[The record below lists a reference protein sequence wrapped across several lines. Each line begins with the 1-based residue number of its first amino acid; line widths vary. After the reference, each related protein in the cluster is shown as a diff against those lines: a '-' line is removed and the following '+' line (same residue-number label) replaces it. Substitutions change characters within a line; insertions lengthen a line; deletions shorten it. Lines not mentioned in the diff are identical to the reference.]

1 MRKRSFYPLGS
12 VRCLRSDSPE
22 AEPEAGILVTEVCW
36 ESTSEQKGCGKL
48 GGGTPRKGVP
58 PFCKELPS
66 DPEGSS
72 MAQIAG
78 QICLTLEQGS
88 WQAFVPHAG
97 HWPKLDRG
105 CMNSLGLLSQ
115 STMDWVASTT
125 ETYCL
130 TDLAARRPKA
140 RCW

>member
-1 MRKRSFYPLGS
+1 GS

-36 ESTSEQKGCGKL
+36 ESASEQKGCGKL
-48 GGGTPRKGVP
+48 GGGTPSKG
-58 PFCKELPS
+58 LPS
-66 DPEGSS
+66 VPEGSS
-72 MAQIAG
+72 MTQIAG
-78 QICLTLEQGS
+78 QICLTLEQES

-97 HWPKLDRG
+97 HWPRLDRG
-105 CMNSLGLLSQ
+105 YMNLLGLLSQ
-115 STMDWVASTT
+115 STMDWVASRT

-130 TDLAARRPKA
+130 TDLVARSPKG